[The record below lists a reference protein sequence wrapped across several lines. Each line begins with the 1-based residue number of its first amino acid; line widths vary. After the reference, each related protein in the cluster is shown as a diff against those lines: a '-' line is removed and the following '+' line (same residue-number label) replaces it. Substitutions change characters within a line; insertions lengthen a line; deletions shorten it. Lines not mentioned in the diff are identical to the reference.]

1 MTLLKDSG
9 WILRQ
14 DPGGTPTWIQN
25 AGFAW
30 VLSLV
35 PLAALCWFGM
45 NNLKTV
51 SPDTGSPIVAFA
63 KITYLYTLAFV
74 PSIARILYL
83 YLPAPTGLG
92 LISMW
97 VAVPLDIVSALLVMK
112 LAAFGTMKENVAKQF
127 KIFK

>member
-1 MTLLKDSG
+1 
-9 WILRQ
+9 
-14 DPGGTPTWIQN
+14 
-25 AGFAW
+25 
-30 VLSLV
+30 
-35 PLAALCWFGM
+35 M

-74 PSIARILYL
+74 PAIAILYL

-97 VAVPLDIVSALLVMK
+97 VAIPLDVDQRPAGDEAGGLRHDEGERRQAVQDLP
-112 LAAFGTMKENVAKQF
+112 
-127 KIFK
+127 